1 MQLEAVGVPK
11 EALVVQ
17 TEFIVQPPVEVETQA
32 LACNVGVLT
41 QIAESTGGVFA
52 MLEDAESITERLKQ
66 YRTGKTIDSQ
76 TMLWQSYPWFATI
89 MSLLALEW
97 YLRKRAGLI

>member
-1 MQLEAVGVPK
+1 VQLEAVGVPK

-17 TEFIVQPPVEVETQA
+17 TEFIVQPPVDVETQA
-32 LACNVGVLT
+32 LACNVSALT
-41 QIAESTGGVFA
+41 KIAESTGGVFA
-52 MLEDAESITERLKQ
+52 MLEDAESITERIKQ
-66 YRTGKTIDSQ
+66 YRTGKTVDSQ